1 MRKRIIRHAGLQ
13 RGSGG
18 CKLPAGVGEGGFR
31 ALSLNGSRGRRDFP
45 LQKAEAP
52 LRGNSGGTAEIIRPE
67 SKDSGLFCEVK
78 GLLVNQMTLDKK
90 AMVSLARISRKTLRN
105 GRSSPVRRFAWFA
118 VSVELFLAALLIWVG
133 LDGWLT
139 NVLLAAIMLACILSE
154 DVVNGLMAYRQML
167 PDAREVN
174 VTFKEDHFIH
184 YSRAAETWWNYRQIK
199 AIGEDQDYFA
209 LVLDKN
215 HGQIYAK
222 DCFTWG
228 SPDEFREFIQRKT
241 GKKIQK
247 VPRLVM
253 PLDLA
258 KGTTKSG
265 KKSGKK
271 STKKK
276 RNNNAKR
283 EKRTGE

>member
-1 MRKRIIRHAGLQ
+1 M
-13 RGSGG
+13 
-18 CKLPAGVGEGGFR
+18 
-31 ALSLNGSRGRRDFP
+31 
-45 LQKAEAP
+45 
-52 LRGNSGGTAEIIRPE
+52 
-67 SKDSGLFCEVK
+67 
-78 GLLVNQMTLDKK
+78 LVNQMTLDKK
-90 AMVSLARISRKTLRN
+90 AMVALARISRKTLRN

-118 VSVELFLAALLIWVG
+118 VSVELFLAAMLIWVG
-133 LDGWLT
+133 ADGWLT
-139 NVLLAAIMLACILSE
+139 NVALAVIMLACILSE

-222 DCFTWG
+222 DGFTWG

-247 VPRLVM
+247 VDRPTLPPGIR
-253 PLDLA
+253 
-258 KGTTKSG
+258 KGTKRVG
-265 KKSGKK
+265 KKRGKP
-271 STKKK
+271 
-276 RNNNAKR
+276 NAKR

>member
-1 MRKRIIRHAGLQ
+1 M
-13 RGSGG
+13 
-18 CKLPAGVGEGGFR
+18 
-31 ALSLNGSRGRRDFP
+31 
-45 LQKAEAP
+45 
-52 LRGNSGGTAEIIRPE
+52 IRPE

-199 AIGEDQDYFA
+199 AIGESEEYFA
-209 LVLDKN
+209 FVLDKN
-215 HGQIYAK
+215 HGQIYRK
-222 DCFTWG
+222 DGFVWG
-228 SPDEFREFIQRKT
+228 TPEDFRAFIQKKT
-241 GKKIQK
+241 ALKIQK
-247 VPRLVM
+247 VR
-253 PLDLA
+253 
-258 KGTTKSG
+258 
-265 KKSGKK
+265 
-271 STKKK
+271 
-276 RNNNAKR
+276 
-283 EKRTGE
+283 